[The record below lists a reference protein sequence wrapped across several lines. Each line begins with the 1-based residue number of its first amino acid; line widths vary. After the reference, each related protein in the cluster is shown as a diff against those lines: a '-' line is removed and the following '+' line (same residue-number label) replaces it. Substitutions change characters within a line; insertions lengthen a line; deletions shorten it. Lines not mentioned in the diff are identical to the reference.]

1 MNTKTDLP
9 SVDALKNEARQLRAQ
24 SSDNANP
31 ITHSQSLEAVAKKYG
46 KRDWNTLRQ
55 RLQDDPP
62 ASWAPE
68 GRVSGHY
75 LSQPFTATVVTVE
88 RLEAGLVRLSLR
100 LDQPVDVVRFDS
112 FSNLRRRVT
121 GTVGP
126 RGMSPDRTSDGE
138 PVLRI
143 DL

>member
-1 MNTKTDLP
+1 MSLH
-9 SVDALKNEARQLRAQ
+9 L
-24 SSDNANP
+24 
-31 ITHSQSLEAVAKKYG
+31 QSLVEAKALARRLRRDGPNAPASHGAALERVAHMAG
-46 KRDWNTLRQ
+46 ARDWNTLRQ
-55 RLQDDPP
+55 RLQDGPP
-62 ASWAPE
+62 ASWTPG
-68 GRVSGHY
+68 GRVSGRY
-75 LSQPFTATVVTVE
+75 LTQPFVATVVTVE
-88 RLEAGLVRLSLR
+88 RLAAGLVRLSLR

-126 RGMSPDRTSDGE
+126 RGRSPDRTSDGE